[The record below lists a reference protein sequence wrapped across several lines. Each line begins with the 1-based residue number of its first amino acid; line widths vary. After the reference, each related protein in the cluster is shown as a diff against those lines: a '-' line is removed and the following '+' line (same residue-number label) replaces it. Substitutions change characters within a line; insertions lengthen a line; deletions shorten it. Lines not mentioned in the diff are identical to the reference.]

1 MLGWREGKGGGPS
14 IGDGLWGWAPAGLL
28 VTCGRVPA
36 PWVLVCRAQ
45 LLAVPRRAPALLA
58 LGSPSISICLFLMQ
72 RSGLASALTP
82 RWRRALLAPGSA
94 VAGSRQS
101 CSWENNSGGAPVC
114 FPGCIFRCCWIKGCQ
129 GLAGDGGQCQAGGD
143 PVHMG
148 AGRSCSSATSRC
160 RLFCQ
165 ALGEVQAGLGT
176 ATVATGPGQSPVPL
190 VAVNLSWLE
199 MDGGGFIS
207 GYRLLF
213 SKFPPKTS
221 WVALTFLAES
231 PGFSPVFPQQSV
243 FQPTAL
249 PRSCK

>member
-1 MLGWREGKGGGPS
+1 M
-14 IGDGLWGWAPAGLL
+14 
-28 VTCGRVPA
+28 
-36 PWVLVCRAQ
+36 
-45 LLAVPRRAPALLA
+45 
-58 LGSPSISICLFLMQ
+58 
-72 RSGLASALTP
+72 
-82 RWRRALLAPGSA
+82 
-94 VAGSRQS
+94 
-101 CSWENNSGGAPVC
+101 C

-143 PVHMG
+143 PMHMG

-231 PGFSPVFPQQSV
+231 PEFSPVFPQQSV